1 MVATSTGLLDKL
13 GNLDRN
19 VEDVKAGRRNTLRT
33 IQGLGDTVDTLRA
46 DVAGKDLK
54 GGLGDL
60 VDKSLA
66 LEKSVAELSIKAVR
80 SQQDLIRNTG
90 RINKVEQDMGLVR
103 GEVAGMREE
112 TTRLGRVTAKELNV
126 VTDATDTI
134 RKEVEAL
141 EQTVT
146 TTRNAVAEVMTKQDS
161 LESQG
166 VSSGVPKD
174 TNSGALSS
182 TVATLKTNVIGLG
195 NYINSINREVN
206 GLASRTKDNVENLN
220 QQVVQ
225 LTTTINTVKSDVATG
240 PKSGLDFGSSDSSS
254 LKTDVASLSSQ
265 LFTLKTSVFEMSGDV
280 SGVKSG
286 LQGVKSDVKSVKTSL
301 KDLSSKV
308 ISGEQLSKTTR
319 DQLSTVRSSISG
331 ISSSLFSLR
340 SSVKSLGTVEDEVE
354 SLTKNMTSVSTD
366 VAKLRPELEFLVT
379 DVTSVRNGVTRL
391 TRALQLL
398 SDPPRF
404 SCGVTGEELKVSG
417 VITYDECT
425 VNYNKMMNK
434 VRLRLY

>member
-161 LESQG
+161 L
-166 VSSGVPKD
+166 
-174 TNSGALSS
+174 
-182 TVATLKTNVIGLG
+182 
-195 NYINSINREVN
+195 
-206 GLASRTKDNVENLN
+206 
-220 QQVVQ
+220 
-225 LTTTINTVKSDVATG
+225 
-240 PKSGLDFGSSDSSS
+240 
-254 LKTDVASLSSQ
+254 
-265 LFTLKTSVFEMSGDV
+265 
-280 SGVKSG
+280 
-286 LQGVKSDVKSVKTSL
+286 
-301 KDLSSKV
+301 
-308 ISGEQLSKTTR
+308 
-319 DQLSTVRSSISG
+319 
-331 ISSSLFSLR
+331 
-340 SSVKSLGTVEDEVE
+340 
-354 SLTKNMTSVSTD
+354 
-366 VAKLRPELEFLVT
+366 
-379 DVTSVRNGVTRL
+379 
-391 TRALQLL
+391 
-398 SDPPRF
+398 
-404 SCGVTGEELKVSG
+404 
-417 VITYDECT
+417 
-425 VNYNKMMNK
+425 
-434 VRLRLY
+434 